1 MNEDLKNALEVLRN
15 GGVILYPTDT
25 IWGLGCDATNADA
38 VRRVY
43 DIKRRADNKSL
54 IVLIDTAARIPS
66 YVQDA
71 PDVAFSLIE
80 LATSPLTV
88 IFEGARNL
96 APNVINAEDQSVG
109 IRVATD
115 DFCPALIQRF
125 RKPIVSTSANISGQ
139 PAPACFN
146 EIDQRIIDSV
156 DYVVRHRQDDTS
168 KHKASGIVKIGRN
181 GEVKVIRE

>member
-1 MNEDLKNALEVLRN
+1 MNEDLNKALEVLRA

-25 IWGLGCDATNADA
+25 IWGLGCDATNAEA
-38 VRRVY
+38 VRRIY
-43 DIKRRADNKSL
+43 SIKQRADNKSL
-54 IVLIDTAARIPS
+54 IVLVDSAARIDS
-66 YVQDA
+66 YVQNA
-71 PDVAFSLIE
+71 PEVAFSLIE

-88 IFEGARNL
+88 IFEGAKNL
-96 APNVINAEDQSVG
+96 AANVINADDQSVG

-115 DFCPALIQRF
+115 DFCPTLIQRF